1 MATPAAAAN
10 DNQSIPF
17 FLTKSIIGYFYYQWL
32 HFANLTSPKS
42 RWITFQLLSL
52 LIKLH
57 HLHKTTNHRYNTRK
71 AFLFSLGHDLLT
83 SSIYYF
89 IVIHRTGIWYSLVAL
104 PFVFPPMAIL
114 ELVLGYNVL
123 KLTEEPFV
131 VKPIRWVDPAAFFG
145 LGMIMFTLL
154 GLTTTAHDN
163 DGDSNIDSTPTQQQQ
178 AATMPLHQDFVAFIC
193 LLLWTDLQFGV
204 SHYISHRIPRLW
216 TKHKIHHEY
225 GRGTLNGW
233 SNFHGEALDNIQ
245 MNGVL
250 LLPILVFAGYGQL
263 HPSLRPFTDWLYL
276 IPFTHLRF
284 QSLLCNLMSFF
295 EWDLVDM
302 LLQTNRLGSYHRIHH
317 ETVSRNF
324 SIFGIWSDSVCKSV
338 GLWLIG
344 GDDGGKKEYQEI
356 RKKE

>member
-1 MATPAAAAN
+1 MATPAATAAAPN

-17 FLTKSIIGYFYYQWL
+17 FCIKSIIGFFYYQWL
-32 HFANLTSPKS
+32 VSANLASPKS
-42 RWITFQLLSL
+42 RFITFQLFSP

-57 HLHKTTNHRYNTRK
+57 HLHTTNRYTHK
-71 AFLFSLGHDLLT
+71 AFLFSLGHDLIT
-83 SSIYYF
+83 STLYYF
-89 IVIHRTGIWYSLVAL
+89 IVIHLKGVWYSLGAL
-104 PFVFPPMAIL
+104 PLLFPPMAIL
-114 ELVLGYNVL
+114 ELVFGYNVL
-123 KLTEEPFV
+123 KLTEEPYV
-131 VKPIRWVDPAAFFG
+131 VKPLSWVDPAAFFG

-154 GLTTTAHDN
+154 GLTAEGVGDGERIIIDN
-163 DGDSNIDSTPTQQQQ
+163 DNTQPQ
-178 AATMPLHQDFVAFIC
+178 ATMPLHQDFVAFIC

-233 SNFHGEALDNIQ
+233 SNLHGEALDNIQ

-250 LLPILVFAGYGQL
+250 LLPILLFAGYGQL

-284 QSLLCNLMSFF
+284 QSLLCNLMTFF

-302 LLQTNRLGSYHRIHH
+302 LLQTNRLGSYHSIHH

-324 SIFGIWSDSVCKSV
+324 SIFGIWPDSVCKSV
-338 GLWLIG
+338 GLFLIG
-344 GDDGGKKEYQEI
+344 DDCGGGGNKRLPKKSNQ
-356 RKKE
+356 